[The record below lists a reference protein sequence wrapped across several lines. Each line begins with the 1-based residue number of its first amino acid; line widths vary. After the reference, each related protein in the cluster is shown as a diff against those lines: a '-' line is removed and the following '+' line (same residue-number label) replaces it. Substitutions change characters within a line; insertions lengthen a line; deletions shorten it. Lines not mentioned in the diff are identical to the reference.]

1 MASKRSTGRI
11 LPYMDTS
18 LTVIE
23 ATPDAF
29 ERVDVAF
36 ISASSAVS
44 KALAPEAVN
53 RGALVIDD
61 GSAFRMEPTV
71 PLVVPEVNGEDVT
84 WHQGIISIPNCTTTP
99 LVMALAALN
108 AVSPLTRVT
117 ISTYQSVSGTG
128 AAAVQEL
135 HDQNAALAQG
145 GDVVCREYPHQIAMN
160 VLPHVDSFRDDGYT
174 GEEHKM
180 INETRKIMGLPQLAI
195 SPTCVRV
202 PVPVS
207 HSEAVQAELREPVT
221 AEEARRVL
229 ADFPGIAV
237 VDEPG
242 EDLYPM
248 PHQAAGRDDVLV
260 GRIRQDLSLRNGLVF
275 WLSCDNLRKGAG
287 LNALQIMDEAVRR
300 DALRPASTTAT
311 R

>member
-1 MASKRSTGRI
+1 MGARTGPPLNLPSLGGEVIRLGTNMESSELRIAVVGATGAVGRVALDLLAKRNWPADRIVPMASKRSTGRI

-221 AEEARRVL
+221 AEEARRV
-229 ADFPGIAV
+229 
-237 VDEPG
+237 
-242 EDLYPM
+242 
-248 PHQAAGRDDVLV
+248 
-260 GRIRQDLSLRNGLVF
+260 
-275 WLSCDNLRKGAG
+275 
-287 LNALQIMDEAVRR
+287 
-300 DALRPASTTAT
+300 
-311 R
+311 